1 MNAKTSQAITDII
14 GGLQALTLGV
24 QLTTALVGVIRAS
37 RPELDTLTDAE
48 VIARYQAA
56 AAREHQ
62 AVMADQQR
70 IDRETQTVP
79 VTAAQQTT

>member
-1 MNAKTSQAITDII
+1 MTVPTPMVFLLALLVLAL
-14 GGLQALTLGV
+14 GGWVAFLRGKLARGAAQS
-24 QLTTALVGVIRAS
+24 TADQR
-37 RPELDTLTDAE
+37 E
-48 VIARYQAA
+48 AA

-62 AVMADQQR
+62 AVLADQQR

>member
-1 MNAKTSQAITDII
+1 MTTKTTQALDTII
-14 GGLQALTLGV
+14 GGMQALTLGV
-24 QLTTALVGVIRAS
+24 ELTTAFIGIIRAS
-37 RPELDTLTDAE
+37 RPELATLTDAE

-62 AVMADQQR
+62 AVLADQQR